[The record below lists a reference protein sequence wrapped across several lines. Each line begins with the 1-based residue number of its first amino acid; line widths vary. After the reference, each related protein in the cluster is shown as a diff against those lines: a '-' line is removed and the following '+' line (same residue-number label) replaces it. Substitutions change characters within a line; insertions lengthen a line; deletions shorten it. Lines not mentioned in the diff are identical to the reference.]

1 MEQQQNITPDEAV
14 KGAGVQIALQ
24 EMENRIKAL
33 QFENDKLRKEKKNG
47 IQYIERIVEQE
58 PANYRKTMK
67 ENKKLQAD
75 NKKLMDV
82 IRFGDV
88 SYVDNQIRD
97 YMEMSRERL
106 RPLCAR
112 LQVGNCTR
120 SNILQAI
127 ALIDYLDGV
136 KRELYTFVSLHEE
149 GRFIMNPDLRACQ
162 TDAKRICDFLTHP
175 NHLLSVK
182 EENLGELHQLLLHF
196 CEMLQEFEQ
205 QQGKDGNTA
214 QAQ

>member
-47 IQYIERIVEQE
+47 IQYIDRIVEQE

-97 YMEMSRERL
+97 YMEMTFPLRRGRFRASAGKDHISSCRILR
-106 RPLCAR
+106 RPL
-112 LQVGNCTR
+112 
-120 SNILQAI
+120 
-127 ALIDYLDGV
+127 
-136 KRELYTFVSLHEE
+136 
-149 GRFIMNPDLRACQ
+149 
-162 TDAKRICDFLTHP
+162 
-175 NHLLSVK
+175 
-182 EENLGELHQLLLHF
+182 
-196 CEMLQEFEQ
+196 
-205 QQGKDGNTA
+205 
-214 QAQ
+214 